1 MSALHL
7 LRDGAALA
15 AEFAAL
21 LFLTPIGAVAAEP
34 AQPTASVARDAERA
48 TPSSRLQALHVTNAA
63 LELRLLGLLADVR
76 VMQTVRND
84 TAIRVD
90 LGARLPAVTD
100 SVDELAVI
108 RDGRVTDL
116 LDGSGNACGEDDDPD
131 AGRAQG
137 DADEARAD
145 ALQLMPGQ
153 HAIVAIAATE
163 TLEPAG
169 DAFRVALPATIA
181 ALGPQARVFDEA
193 GGATL
198 VVIPPEGASGIVTVT
213 LRPASAPSRTVRLGR
228 TAPGIALVVPLQDA
242 ERSAIA
248 TTIVELE
255 IAAPN
260 EVRWMTLVTTPQA
273 PIAVAGRTRVRPA

>member
-21 LFLTPIGAVAAEP
+21 LFLTPISAIAAEP
-34 AQPTASVARDAERA
+34 AQSTAAVTRDAERA
-48 TPSSRLQALHVTNAA
+48 TPASGLRALHVTDAA

-84 TAIRVD
+84 TALRVD
-90 LGARLPAVTD
+90 LGARLPAVTE
-100 SVDELAVI
+100 SVDELSVI

-116 LDGSGNACGEDDDPD
+116 LDGSRSACGEDDDPD

-153 HAIVAIAATE
+153 HAIVAIAAIE
-163 TLEPAG
+163 SLEPAG

-181 ALGPQARVFDEA
+181 ALGPQARVVRRGRWRDA
-193 GGATL
+193 GGDSAGRR
-198 VVIPPEGASGIVTVT
+198 VGHRHCDAAASVRSVPNGSPRPHRAGDRARRAASGRGEVGDCHDDRRARNRRAERGA
-213 LRPASAPSRTVRLGR
+213 LDDAGHHAASAHRCGR
-228 TAPGIALVVPLQDA
+228 PHA
-242 ERSAIA
+242 
-248 TTIVELE
+248 
-255 IAAPN
+255 
-260 EVRWMTLVTTPQA
+260 
-273 PIAVAGRTRVRPA
+273 VRPA

>member
-1 MSALHL
+1 MT
-7 LRDGAALA
+7 D
-15 AEFAAL
+15 
-21 LFLTPIGAVAAEP
+21 
-34 AQPTASVARDAERA
+34 
-48 TPSSRLQALHVTNAA
+48 AA

-84 TAIRVD
+84 TANRVD
-90 LGARLPAVTD
+90 LGAHLPAVTD

-116 LDGSGNACGEDDDPD
+116 LDGSGSACGEDDDPD

-153 HAIVAIAATE
+153 HATVAIAATE

-169 DAFRVALPATIA
+169 DAFRLALPATIA
-181 ALGPQARVFDEA
+181 ALGPQARVVDQA

-228 TAPGIALVVPLQDA
+228 TAPGVALVVPLQDA
-242 ERSAIA
+242 ERSAIG

-260 EVRWMTLVTTPQA
+260 QVRWMTLVTTPQA
-273 PIAVAGRTRVRPA
+273 PDRCGRPHGVRPA

>member
-7 LRDGAALA
+7 PRDGAALA

-34 AQPTASVARDAERA
+34 AQPTASVARDAERT

-90 LGARLPAVTD
+90 LGARLPAVTA

-116 LDGSGNACGEDDDPD
+116 LDGSGNGCAEDDDPD

-169 DAFRVALPATIA
+169 DAYRVALPATIA
-181 ALGPQARVFDEA
+181 ALGPQARV
-193 GGATL
+193 
-198 VVIPPEGASGIVTVT
+198 
-213 LRPASAPSRTVRLGR
+213 VR
-228 TAPGIALVVPLQDA
+228 
-242 ERSAIA
+242 
-248 TTIVELE
+248 
-255 IAAPN
+255 
-260 EVRWMTLVTTPQA
+260 
-273 PIAVAGRTRVRPA
+273 

>member
-1 MSALHL
+1 
-7 LRDGAALA
+7 
-15 AEFAAL
+15 
-21 LFLTPIGAVAAEP
+21 
-34 AQPTASVARDAERA
+34 
-48 TPSSRLQALHVTNAA
+48 
-63 LELRLLGLLADVR
+63 

-84 TAIRVD
+84 TAVRVD

-108 RDGRVTDL
+108 RNGRVTDL
-116 LDGSGNACGEDDDPD
+116 LDGPISACGVDGDPD

-169 DAFRVALPATIA
+169 DAFRFALPATIA

-198 VVIPPEGASGIVTVT
+198 VVIPPEGASGSVTVT
-213 LRPASAPSRTVRLGR
+213 LRPASASSRTVRLGR
-228 TAPGIALVVPLQDA
+228 TVSGTALVVPLNDA

-248 TTIVELE
+248 TMIVELE

-260 EVRWMTLVTTPQA
+260 EVSWMTLVATSQA
-273 PIAVAGRTRVRPA
+273 PIAVVGRTQ

>member
-7 LRDGAALA
+7 LRDGALA

-34 AQPTASVARDAERA
+34 AQPTAAVTPDTERA
-48 TPSSRLQALHVTNAA
+48 TPSSRLQALHVTDAA

-84 TAIRVD
+84 TANRVD
-90 LGARLPAVTD
+90 LGAHLPAVTD

-116 LDGSGNACGEDDDPD
+116 LDGSGSACGEDDDPD

-153 HAIVAIAATE
+153 HATVAIAATE

-169 DAFRVALPATIA
+169 DAFQVALPATIA
-181 ALGPQARVFDEA
+181 ALGPQARVVDQV

-228 TAPGIALVVPLQDA
+228 TAPGVALVVPLQDA

-260 EVRWMTLVTTPQA
+260 QVRWMTLVTTPRA
-273 PIAVAGRTRVRPA
+273 PIAMAVRTE